1 MHDSSY
7 ELNLSCTNPQ
17 LASRNSHKSK
27 LMFLQNLE
35 QYEIILASKSPR
47 RQQLLNDLGLKFTV
61 RSMDIPEEFPDDLGM
76 TEIPVFL
83 AELKAE
89 AFRPELRKNQLVITA
104 DTIVWLDGEVLGKP
118 ADYEDGYRM
127 LKGLS
132 GKKHE
137 VITGVCLLSAEKK
150 VSFFAL
156 TDVWF
161 KPLSDEEI
169 HYYLENFRPY
179 DKAGAYGIQEWIGYV
194 AINRIEGSFFNVMGL
209 PVQSLYE
216 HLKSF

>member
-1 MHDSSY
+1 
-7 ELNLSCTNPQ
+7 
-17 LASRNSHKSK
+17 
-27 LMFLQNLE
+27 MFLQNLE

-47 RQQLLNDLGLKFTV
+47 RQQLLSDLGLRFTV
-61 RSMDIPEEFPDDLGM
+61 QSMDVPEEFPEGLGM
-76 TEIPVFL
+76 TEIPVYL
-83 AELKAE
+83 AELKAN
-89 AFRPELRKNQLVITA
+89 AFRPQLQQNQLVITA
-104 DTIVWLDGEVLGKP
+104 DTIVWLNGEVLGKP
-118 ADYEDGYRM
+118 ADYEDGFRM

-150 VSFFAL
+150 VSFYAL

-161 KPLSDEEI
+161 KSLTDEEI
-169 HYYLENFRPY
+169 HYYLENYRPY

-194 AINRIEGSFFNVMGL
+194 GINHIEGSFFNVMGL

-216 HLKSF
+216 HLKNF